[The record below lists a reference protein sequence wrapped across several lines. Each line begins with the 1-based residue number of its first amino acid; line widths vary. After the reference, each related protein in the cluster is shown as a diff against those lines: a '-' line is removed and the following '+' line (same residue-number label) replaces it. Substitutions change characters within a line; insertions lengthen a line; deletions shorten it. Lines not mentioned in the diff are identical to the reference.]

1 MSRRRPRTEEEV
13 EAEVQSYGLTNESA
27 AAIVR
32 LGNTLK
38 GVRKLPREPTELL
51 APGERLRPPSPL
63 SQPVWKQAEIEDS
76 SQPELE
82 AGIRRMSLDDADEE
96 QTEYPL
102 ANNAPFLQQDS
113 SVGVNESLRSQEPAT
128 SPWSRS
134 RALSPIQEEEEV
146 DEEKKGEGEGEGG
159 GEEEEESET
168 EEEGGQNADSPENNA
183 GC

>member
-1 MSRRRPRTEEEV
+1 MSRRRPRTEGEV

-82 AGIRRMSLDDADEE
+82 AGIRCMSLDDADEK
-96 QTEYPL
+96 QTEYP
-102 ANNAPFLQQDS
+102 DS
-113 SVGVNESLRSQEPAT
+113 SVGVNESPRSQEPAT
-128 SPWSRS
+128 SPRSRS
-134 RALSPIQEEEEV
+134 RALSPIQEEEEE
-146 DEEKKGEGEGEGG
+146 DEEKEGEGQGEGG
-159 GEEEEESET
+159 GEGEEESET

>member
-51 APGERLRPPSPL
+51 TPGERLRPPSPL

-82 AGIRRMSLDDADEE
+82 AGIRRMSLDDVDEE
-96 QTEYPL
+96 QTESP
-102 ANNAPFLQQDS
+102 
-113 SVGVNESLRSQEPAT
+113 VGSGQ
-128 SPWSRS
+128 S
-134 RALSPIQEEEEV
+134 RAIYFLFVSV
-146 DEEKKGEGEGEGG
+146 
-159 GEEEEESET
+159 S
-168 EEEGGQNADSPENNA
+168 
-183 GC
+183 